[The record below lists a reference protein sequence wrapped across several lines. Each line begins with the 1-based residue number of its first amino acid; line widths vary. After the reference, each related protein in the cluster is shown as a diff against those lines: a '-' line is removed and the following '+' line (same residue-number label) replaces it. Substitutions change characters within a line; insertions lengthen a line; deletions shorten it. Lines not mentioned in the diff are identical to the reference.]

1 MVGSSTP
8 FVAFVVDGRRWALQ
22 LDVVERVVAM
32 VAIAPLQGAPP
43 AVMGAINVHGEI
55 VPVLDLRARLGLAPR
70 APRADDGLV
79 LARAPRLVALPVDEV
94 LGTLELP
101 TAAGELLPD
110 AGVALLPDG
119 LVAVYDLDAFL
130 SADEEAQLAGALSE
144 AVR

>member
-1 MVGSSTP
+1 MVGSSTA
-8 FVAFVVDGRRWALQ
+8 FVAFVVGGRRWALP
-22 LDVVERVVAM
+22 LDAVERVVAM

-55 VPVLDLRARLGLAPR
+55 VPVLDLRARLGLPPR
-70 APRADDGLV
+70 PARADDRLV

-94 LGTLELP
+94 LGTLDLP

-144 AVR
+144 TVR